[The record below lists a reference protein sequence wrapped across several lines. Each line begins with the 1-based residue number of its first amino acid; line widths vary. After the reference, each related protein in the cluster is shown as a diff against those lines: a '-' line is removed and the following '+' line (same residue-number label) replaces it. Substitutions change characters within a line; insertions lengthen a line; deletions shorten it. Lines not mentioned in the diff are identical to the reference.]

1 MESDIKISDTS
12 IYTHKDSRHVT
23 VKVRTNIDGKDN
35 FCNKICGELLSKP
48 GTLAYLAVKFLIEKE
63 YLNQKQNRFNGA
75 VFVPILHLCFNF
87 IPKASK
93 DTSIILNLWLEV
105 FVVTWSDLRTSNESC
120 HERQWD

>member
-1 MESDIKISDTS
+1 M
-12 IYTHKDSRHVT
+12 
-23 VKVRTNIDGKDN
+23 
-35 FCNKICGELLSKP
+35 SKP

-93 DTSIILNLWLEV
+93 DTSIVLNLYGLKYLLSQ
-105 FVVTWSDLRTSNESC
+105 WSGFYVHQTNLVMKGSGIES
-120 HERQWD
+120 H